1 MVVHSPIPFARISTL
16 NPVKPSVA
24 VGAIQRNLTPSAVF
38 NATNLEGASTV
49 ATAAPESLGDADSVG
64 VAESLG
70 VADSVGVAE
79 IEGVGAASS
88 VLLADL
94 DQTIMPSKTIPITTA
109 KTTRF
114 EVPCFGCAAGFGAA
128 ATTGFTGAGAT
139 GATTF
144 RTELV
149 GTGGTENLVTDALL
163 ALFFTARFAG
173 AFLATFFAA
182 LFLATAFFAAVFFT
196 ARFAGAFLATFFAA
210 LFLAGAFLA
219 TFFAAL
225 FFLTAT

>member
-1 MVVHSPIPFARISTL
+1 
-16 NPVKPSVA
+16 VA

-38 NATNLEGASTV
+38 SATNLEGASTV
-49 ATAAPESLGDADSVG
+49 ATAALESLGDADSVG
-64 VAESLG
+64 VAELLG

-88 VLLADL
+88 VLLADF
-94 DQTIMPSKTIPITTA
+94 DHTITPNRTIPTTTA
-109 KTTRF
+109 NKTRF
-114 EVPCFGCAAGFGAA
+114 EVPCLGCAAGFGDKGA
-128 ATTGFTGAGAT
+128 TGFTGAGPT

-144 RTELV
+144 RTEV
-149 GTGGTENLVTDALL
+149 AGTGGTENLVTDVLL

-182 LFLATAFFAAVFFT
+182 VFFAAVFLTAVFFT
-196 ARFAGAFLATFFAA
+196 ARFTVAFLATFFAA
-210 LFLAGAFLA
+210 LFLIGAFLA

-225 FFLTAT
+225 FFFTAT